1 MGTYKEKFEEIKE
14 RQAFGREKMLDSRK
28 RKHTNDREKKV
39 RNQDL
44 DHAIVQEK
52 ETSFNKFPTK

>member
-1 MGTYKEKFEEIKE
+1 
-14 RQAFGREKMLDSRK
+14 MLDSRK